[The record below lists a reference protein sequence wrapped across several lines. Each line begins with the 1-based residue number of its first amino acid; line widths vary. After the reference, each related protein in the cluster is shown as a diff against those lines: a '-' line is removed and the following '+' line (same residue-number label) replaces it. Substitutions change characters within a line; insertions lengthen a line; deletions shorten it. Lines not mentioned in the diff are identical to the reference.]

1 MKKRLSISLLT
12 LFLLF
17 LTACGQGESQ
27 VEQEEPLISG
37 NDTEDVTSEQSEVE
51 GNENEVPAEESSEEE
66 LNTEGSAVEE
76 PESQTIHLFFS
87 DDQVMDMYFVERSVE
102 SDAEQP
108 LQEALELWI
117 AGPTEEGLVSLVP
130 EDTTIQS
137 VEIIDGT
144 AHVSF
149 SENIL
154 EAQVGSGTEEMLL
167 QQVALIMEQFGYP
180 KTQLLIDGEV
190 RPQFFGH
197 IDTSQ
202 PIVADSPDNYEKKE

>member
-37 NDTEDVTSEQSEVE
+37 NDTEDVASEQTEE
-51 GNENEVPAEESSEEE
+51 GTENEAPAEESSEEE
-66 LNTEGSAVEE
+66 LNTEKSAVEE
-76 PESQTIHLFFS
+76 SESKTIHLFFS

-102 SDAEQP
+102 SDKEQP

-130 EDTTIQS
+130 EETTIQS

-154 EAQVGSGTEEMLL
+154 EAQVGSGTEEMLF

-180 KTQLLIDGEV
+180 QTQLLIDGEV